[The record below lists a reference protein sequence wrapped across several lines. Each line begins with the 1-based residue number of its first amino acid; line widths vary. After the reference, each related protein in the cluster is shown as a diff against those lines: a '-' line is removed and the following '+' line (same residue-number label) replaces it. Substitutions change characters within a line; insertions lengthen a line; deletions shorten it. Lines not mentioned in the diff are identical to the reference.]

1 MLHDV
6 ADQWRLIHPCSELTL
21 SVIAP
26 LDPNERLPR
35 ELLLERSR
43 FHPFQGDTPWARVAS
58 FLWIPAL
65 LVTLAALAWW
75 LRLI

>member
-1 MLHDV
+1 MRQEERDLRSLDRRSLH
-6 ADQWRLIHPCSELTL
+6 LIF
-21 SVIAP
+21 AP